1 MKAIHKVLI
10 LVGVAGL
17 AAGALAAEKVQGV
30 KWRAKTSMQA
40 KNFSMPERTVEVC
53 LPATDPDQAAM
64 QQGQQGNCKM
74 SNIKRSGNKTS
85 ADMKC
90 TGERPSETHWEME
103 RNGDTMKGTMV
114 TKSADNTIT
123 MTSSYTRVGGACE
136 VQQAPAQGATPRGS
150 LEEQQKRLK
159 EMMGGA

>member
-1 MKAIHKVLI
+1 
-10 LVGVAGL
+10 
-17 AAGALAAEKVQGV
+17 
-30 KWRAKTSMQA
+30 
-40 KNFSMPERTVEVC
+40 MPERTVEVC

-64 QQGQQGNCKM
+64 EQGQQGNCKM
-74 SNIKRSGNKTS
+74 TNLKRSGNKFS

-103 RNGDTMKGTMV
+103 RNGDTMHGTMV

-123 MTSSYTRVGGACE
+123 MTSSYTRIGGACE
-136 VQQAPAQGATPRGS
+136 VQQAPVQGAMPRGS

-159 EMMGGA
+159 EMMGGAR